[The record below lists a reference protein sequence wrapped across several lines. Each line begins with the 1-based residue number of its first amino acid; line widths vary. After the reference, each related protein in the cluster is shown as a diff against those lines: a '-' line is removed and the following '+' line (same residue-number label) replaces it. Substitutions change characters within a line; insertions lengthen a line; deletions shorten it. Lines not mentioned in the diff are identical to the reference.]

1 MGHPNFPQSKDSPKH
16 DPKRNPVWNHINV
29 LITKMYG
36 YISFYKKE
44 FIEKTYK
51 KDATTQPMKYAT
63 RIYSLIKSFMTL
75 SNLGCKT
82 HAKLSILG
90 KFQTVMFKFKSILWI
105 GRMGL

>member
-1 MGHPNFPQSKDSPKH
+1 MDKSLK
-16 DPKRNPVWNHINV
+16 
-29 LITKMYG
+29 KMPYD

-75 SNLGCKT
+75 SNYD
-82 HAKLSILG
+82 AKPMLNYQSQANFKG
-90 KFQTVMFKFKSILWI
+90 KCLNTKRFH
-105 GRMGL
+105 

>member
-1 MGHPNFPQSKDSPKH
+1 MK
-16 DPKRNPVWNHINV
+16 KRFMDKS
-29 LITKMYG
+29 LKKMPYG

-63 RIYSLIKSFMTL
+63 RMYSLIKSFMTL

-82 HAKLSILG
+82 HAKLSIPG
-90 KFQTVMFKFKSILWI
+90 KFQRAILKYKTILLI
-105 GRMGL
+105 GRTRL